1 MIAGTETDERTFF
14 TRRSIKGDERTQ
26 RTKSLSVVA
35 TRLSSKRAGF
45 KRDGKEGLRDARI
58 VLAQGDRNF

>member
-14 TRRSIKGDERTQ
+14 IRRSIRV
-26 RTKSLSVVA
+26 TKEHNGRSHSVVA
-35 TRLSSKRAGF
+35 TRLSSRRAGF